1 MTERIGWIYGLF
13 DTEEPNRIRY
23 GGKTLSRRGVADRIY
38 HHIWGA
44 RKLNKPIPSAHWIRK
59 IGGDRVGYVILEET
73 TSDLIDEAEI
83 RWIAELRSRGMAD
96 LNVTSGGDGQTSEQ
110 VSGEK
115 NPRSKL
121 TWDIVRSLR
130 EAAATDYVSTSE
142 IARAYGLTPA
152 AVSKILRNANWY
164 DPQYNPKAR
173 LTVSDT
179 NQNAEEDELVWRTLT
194 DSKVE
199 ELRHLYLSGVSV
211 SEIVTLTSKPSTS
224 VHRALFH
231 KYGSEESRL
240 ACVAKRG
247 PVRKMT
253 KNTPDEVKASI
264 VQRYRAGESQASL
277 SRELGVSQATISL
290 WVRHDRLK

>member
-1 MTERIGWIYGLF
+1 MKERIGWIYGLF
-13 DTEEPNRIRY
+13 DIEEPNRIRY
-23 GGKTLSRRGVADRIY
+23 GGKTLSRRGVTDRVY
-38 HHIWGA
+38 HHLWGA
-44 RKLNKPIPSAHWIRK
+44 KKLNQSIPSAHWIRK
-59 IGGDRVGYVILEET
+59 IGGDRVGYVVLEET
-73 TSDLIDEAEI
+73 TADLIDEAEI

-96 LNVTSGGDGQTSEQ
+96 LNVTDGGDGQTSEQ

-115 NPRSKL
+115 NPRAKL
-121 TWDIVRSLR
+121 TWDIVRSIR
-130 EAAATDYVSTSE
+130 ETVTTDYVPTSQ
-142 IARAYGLTPA
+142 IARTYELTPA

-164 DPQYNPKAR
+164 DPQYNPNTR

-179 NQNAEEDELVWRTLT
+179 NQSAEEDALVWRTLT
-194 DSKVE
+194 DTKVE
-199 ELRHLYLSGVSV
+199 ELRDLYLSGVSV

-247 PVRKMT
+247 SARKMT
-253 KNTPDEVKASI
+253 KSTPDEVKALI

-277 SRELGVSQATISL
+277 SRELGVSQPTISL
-290 WVRHDRLK
+290 WVHHDRLK